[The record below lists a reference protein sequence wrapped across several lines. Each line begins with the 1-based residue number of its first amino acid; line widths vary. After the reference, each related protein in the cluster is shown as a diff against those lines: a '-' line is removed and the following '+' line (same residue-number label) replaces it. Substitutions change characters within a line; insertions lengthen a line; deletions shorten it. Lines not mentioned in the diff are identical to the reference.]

1 MSDTLTATQPFME
14 AGRDIVYGTLPR
26 PKLLQLFT
34 ALNKIDLIW

>member
-14 AGRDIVYGTLPR
+14 AGRDIVSGTLPR
-26 PKLLQLFT
+26 PKLQLFT